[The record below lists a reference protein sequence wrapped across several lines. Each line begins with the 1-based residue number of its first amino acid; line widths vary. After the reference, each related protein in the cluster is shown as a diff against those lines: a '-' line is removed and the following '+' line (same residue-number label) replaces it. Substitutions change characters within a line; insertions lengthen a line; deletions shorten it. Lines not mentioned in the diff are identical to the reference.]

1 MISCP
6 FYSHRQRDFLYF
18 CPHLAN
24 DAMNE
29 KNDKEIPAYR
39 TRLKSERSDRLY
51 VQILEELTRNKR
63 YRDPAFTARQM
74 AEILHTN
81 TRYISAAIA
90 NCTGGNYNMMVNKFR
105 LRDACRMMQ
114 SPRYAHL
121 TTEEIGLLAGF
132 SSRQA
137 FYLAFSRVYD
147 ITPRVYRLGLKP

>member
-63 YRDPAFTARQM
+63 YRDPSQPDKWPR
-74 AEILHTN
+74 
-81 TRYISAAIA
+81 S
-90 NCTGGNYNMMVNKFR
+90 CT
-105 LRDACRMMQ
+105 
-114 SPRYAHL
+114 P
-121 TTEEIGLLAGF
+121 
-132 SSRQA
+132 
-137 FYLAFSRVYD
+137 
-147 ITPRVYRLGLKP
+147 TPATYQPL